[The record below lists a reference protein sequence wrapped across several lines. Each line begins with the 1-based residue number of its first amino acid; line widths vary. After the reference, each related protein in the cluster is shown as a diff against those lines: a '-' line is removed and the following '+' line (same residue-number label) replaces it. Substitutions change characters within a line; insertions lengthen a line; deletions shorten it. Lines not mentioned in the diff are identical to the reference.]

1 MADSPIRIVS
11 QNIYNKD
18 SNTPTDW
25 LLANVGD
32 LLTIETIF
40 EVKNAIVNGTS
51 EPFII
56 NNKDGYIELGWL
68 TDASYR
74 FANFRVGDIIYYF
87 NYVDGNP
94 AGGGTGYF
102 TIIEK
107 RSDGEIRLSPAPS
120 SPENTEDY
128 QGAISNTTPI
138 TSIRYSSNFTEN
150 SSADTFESQIDKTD
164 DLLGSEQTYSIAKKL
179 ADDTT
184 VSFMEP
190 NGSKTWQIHP
200 NSYIIDGNQSP
211 VTIEGV
217 SIQTSPIY
225 ISTYKIVEK
234 TIVTPWILYS
244 QLDNQLS
251 GIAHKD
257 FEITKCWKFI
267 SRIEAAEVFTNP
279 NFLVSEIFNKKLG
292 NSGWFNENFNT
303 GITKYSISAPQ
314 FKNAGNI
321 IDSIQ
326 FDSTETE
333 ITFDIDNADGIFTND
348 PNVIRIG
355 FMRVPS
361 DPADYQNGEYASINF
376 LFDGAKV
383 ILGDP
388 PASGYNI
395 LDPTL
400 SVIKS
405 AFAVYQSP
413 YKISLKLVVQ
423 MSENVQQ
430 RFLGSQTPRYLIFAS
445 LKNYALDRIDPLN
458 DQVTLQVAFSEFTY
472 VTADPDMIVVDK
484 SVFLQHPDHDPETEG
499 INTTTLYN
507 PVDAYTFSRFVGFM
521 SGATVVAYLEG
532 SNPGE
537 FLGSATWGIGSTI
550 PTLVAALI
558 DSINTGVP
566 DGTFAPFTTVVN
578 PGITA
583 VSNINT
589 SIIEFKAPLGSKD
602 LYNGK
607 KVILVNNPS
616 NDPNYYEGGVFY
628 GGTKGAIKMLDIFV
642 EDEIVACSQFY
653 IERDTRLSD
662 EIIITSIDCKVIA
675 TEGDNEFDLEK
686 FTIQTGSVPLTGD
699 TQQIDN
705 SIIRPFHVP
714 VEEPRKTVV
723 VKRRNDLD
731 TGSRKYFSVQFPFMF
746 RWEDWEKLLNV
757 DPFFLDA
764 TKPNNNFNHQWI
776 HYNTGFWKINYQ
788 LVINA
793 TKNGVRQ
800 QYKHN
805 DVFVPHN
812 YESNPYYIARDI
824 DTFDPDTLQPLVFT
838 GKEYIHSSKKT
849 LVVATFEIGY
859 NVVLDNATVLIGME
873 VFGKGGIL
881 GKRSYSSRWVR
892 DSDTWF
898 ESLNNDG
905 LIELTVTY
913 PVTGTLIVAKC
924 LINNELLPQDSKSFS
939 LMARCYEYGTIPDT
953 FLVDDTDDE
962 NPLTDNANNDLIT
975 D

>member
-388 PASGYNI
+388 PASGLLIN
-395 LDPTL
+395 DNNDSL
-400 SVIKS
+400 SG
-405 AFAVYQSP
+405 F
-413 YKISLKLVVQ
+413 
-423 MSENVQQ
+423 
-430 RFLGSQTPRYLIFAS
+430 QTS
-445 LKNYALDRIDPLN
+445 
-458 DQVTLQVAFSEFTY
+458 
-472 VTADPDMIVVDK
+472 
-484 SVFLQHPDHDPETEG
+484 
-499 INTTTLYN
+499 
-507 PVDAYTFSRFVGFM
+507 
-521 SGATVVAYLEG
+521 
-532 SNPGE
+532 
-537 FLGSATWGIGSTI
+537 
-550 PTLVAALI
+550 
-558 DSINTGVP
+558 
-566 DGTFAPFTTVVN
+566 
-578 PGITA
+578 
-583 VSNINT
+583 
-589 SIIEFKAPLGSKD
+589 
-602 LYNGK
+602 
-607 KVILVNNPS
+607 
-616 NDPNYYEGGVFY
+616 
-628 GGTKGAIKMLDIFV
+628 
-642 EDEIVACSQFY
+642 
-653 IERDTRLSD
+653 
-662 EIIITSIDCKVIA
+662 
-675 TEGDNEFDLEK
+675 
-686 FTIQTGSVPLTGD
+686 
-699 TQQIDN
+699 
-705 SIIRPFHVP
+705 
-714 VEEPRKTVV
+714 
-723 VKRRNDLD
+723 
-731 TGSRKYFSVQFPFMF
+731 
-746 RWEDWEKLLNV
+746 
-757 DPFFLDA
+757 
-764 TKPNNNFNHQWI
+764 
-776 HYNTGFWKINYQ
+776 YNTVFHLYIY
-788 LVINA
+788 
-793 TKNGVRQ
+793 
-800 QYKHN
+800 YK
-805 DVFVPHN
+805 
-812 YESNPYYIARDI
+812 
-824 DTFDPDTLQPLVFT
+824 TFFYSMQV
-838 GKEYIHSSKKT
+838 
-849 LVVATFEIGY
+849 FEIF
-859 NVVLDNATVLIGME
+859 T
-873 VFGKGGIL
+873 
-881 GKRSYSSRWVR
+881 
-892 DSDTWF
+892 SDK
-898 ESLNNDG
+898 
-905 LIELTVTY
+905 IY
-913 PVTGTLIVAKC
+913 
-924 LINNELLPQDSKSFS
+924 
-939 LMARCYEYGTIPDT
+939 
-953 FLVDDTDDE
+953 FLS
-962 NPLTDNANNDLIT
+962 
-975 D
+975 